1 MASAY
6 SILHNYD
13 QPVYSP
19 DFNFINTALSY
30 KQQKFDQNVAKL
42 QNAADQFAILK
53 VKRGVDQEYI
63 NNRLN
68 EVVRT
73 TNSAMKGMD
82 LSDDNFYTSLAANV
96 GQVLDDNVKT
106 AVLSTRQIQAEDAAM
121 EALQKN
127 DKDGK
132 YSQINHQ
139 YAIAK
144 SDRAR
149 YLTSD
154 KLGDGYRGGFNYI
167 EYRDLSKKVLE
178 NLPKLAEGLKE
189 SFLKFVDQGSF
200 RAMETYD
207 KVDQD
212 KIKEAMSIVFDQKD
226 MAQLDVDSW
235 ATYGNV
241 PLDVLKSEY
250 ESYVRPKVD
259 KIEEDLNTLQ
269 IRLKQD
275 ISPDEKA
282 EIRKEIEDRQTY
294 LEEVRSNNDFDSLL
308 QANGREAIEQR
319 LYKGQFFETIAN
331 TYGYK
336 ERFVKRELDE
346 VHAKNVELTEKQRQ
360 FDLEYELKVDRLEFD
375 KEQAKLKAKKGTQQS
390 GSVDDVDPG
399 RSIVDYTGVF
409 TEDEK
414 ENPIKIFE
422 DQMEASEKDMK
433 ALIRERFNGK
443 NLTNKQFAEFSQLLD
458 LAKVQKGDTYTI
470 TLSDGTSLSFD
481 PNKDYDRLS
490 KFYKGFVED
499 TPERKA
505 YYEQTKNVVA
515 RVQNDLVKL
524 VRGKNSEV
532 YNSISTFYFK
542 VVGDKK
548 NGLKLQRVNG
558 SGYFSYLLQKEA
570 KGEKLSE
577 ADKMTLEAYT
587 SLNLATGDESA
598 GDLADANRKALL
610 AYVRDRVLRGVDTKG
625 LLPTLNDV
633 SPSKK
638 FAAEVS
644 YDFKSKSAL
653 DLYQKI
659 LGSNGKSVVGS
670 VYPKIPKGEV
680 GQLIKKVDAFYDLQ
694 SKRNLTKDELL
705 EFKSTLQ
712 QLRSTAIPKLKVSA
726 NDLGDL
732 GRIDSRFK
740 TEKGKIVSFGD
751 YEGRLDSLWGTANSE
766 LEKVLKPS
774 MDVKRVGT
782 ISYNEDSPSYE
793 GLRDFVATSS
803 PEVNKN
809 FSKPIFMQRHPTDDT
824 KVQIGITAKGGT
836 GITFKDF
843 DRALVEQAV
852 PGAKLA
858 SSEVAPYDAS
868 KGAYARKLNLGSN
881 NLSNVEKQV
890 AKANKQLP
898 FSTYSP
904 DILLKA
910 YNIDPSTQIGENYK
924 QLIQD
929 YQTGKIKFQI
939 EPIQGEYRQTM
950 RTTRV
955 SDDEDDNLLYIGESL
970 GKEILQEEER
980 EYLRDVIEKNE
991 NLFQRYIESQVN
1003 TTY

>member
-53 VKRGVDQEYI
+53 VKRDVDQEYI

-106 AVLSTRQIQAEDAAM
+106 AVLSTRQIQSEDAMM

-132 YSQINHQ
+132 YSQLNHQ

-154 KLGDGYRGGFNYI
+154 KLGDGYRGGFNYV

-189 SFLKFVDQGSF
+189 SFLKFVDEGSF

-207 KVDQD
+207 RVDQE
-212 KIKEAMSIVFDQKD
+212 KIKEAMGIVFDQKD
-226 MAQLDVDSW
+226 MAQLNVNSWGQYGGVDD
-235 ATYGNV
+235 AT
-241 PLDVLKSEY
+241 LKAEY
-250 ESYVRPKVD
+250 EAYTQPKINA
-259 KIEEDLNTLQ
+259 IEEDINTIQL
-269 IRLKQD
+269 RLKQD
-275 ISPDEKA
+275 IPADEKA
-282 EIRKEIEDRQTY
+282 EYRRLLEDKQTY
-294 LEEVRSNNDFDSLL
+294 LDEVKTNSDFDSLL

-331 TYGYK
+331 TYGYDA
-336 ERFVKRELDE
+336 RFVKRELDE

-360 FDLEYELKVDRLEFD
+360 FDLEYELKVDKANFD
-375 KEQAKLKAKKGTQQS
+375 KEQAKLKS
-390 GSVDDVDPG
+390 GGGDVNADG
-399 RSIVDYTGVF
+399 LGAGMSIVAYSDVL
-409 TEDEK
+409 TEEEK
-414 ENPIKIFE
+414 ANKIETFE
-422 DQMEASEKDMK
+422 DQMESSEKDMK

-458 LAKVQKGDTYTI
+458 LTKVQKGQEYTVE
-470 TLSDGTSLSFD
+470 LSDGTKLKFD
-481 PNKDYDRLS
+481 PGKDYDRLS

-499 TPERKA
+499 TPERRE
-505 YYEQTKNVVA
+505 YYDQTRNVVSQ
-515 RVQNDLVKL
+515 VKNDLTKMVK
-524 VRGKNSEV
+524 GGNTEV
-532 YNSISTFYFK
+532 YGHIPTFYFK
-542 VVGDKK
+542 VVGDEKK
-548 NGLKLQRVNG
+548 GFELQRVNDR
-558 SGYFSYLLQKEA
+558 GYFSYLLQKEA
-570 KGEKLSE
+570 KGTKLTTAEQKSIE
-577 ADKMTLEAYT
+577 AFTALTLA
-587 SLNLATGDESA
+587 SGDESA
-598 GDLADANRKALL
+598 GELDSANRKALL
-610 AYVRDRVLRGVDTKG
+610 AYTRDRALKGVKTNG

-633 SPSKK
+633 DPGKK
-638 FAAEVS
+638 FARDVS
-644 YDFKSKSAL
+644 YTFKSTKTL
-653 DLYQKI
+653 DLYNKI
-659 LGSNGKSVVGS
+659 REVNNKEVMKSTS
-670 VYPKIPKGEV
+670 AQLPKGEV
-680 GQLIKKVDAFYDLQ
+680 GTLVKKIDEFYDLQ
-694 SKRNLTKDELL
+694 SKRRLTQQESV
-705 EFKSTLQ
+705 EFKAALQ
-712 QLRSTAIPKLKVSA
+712 QLRDVSTPKMRESR

-732 GRIDSRFK
+732 GVFDTQFK
-740 TEKGKIVSFGD
+740 TEKGRKVSFGD
-751 YEGRLDSLWGTANSE
+751 YEGRLDTMFSNANQA
-766 LEKVLKPS
+766 LQDKLDQS
-774 MDVKRVGT
+774 MKEKRVGVVSFT
-782 ISYNEDSPSYE
+782 TESPSYD
-793 GLRDFVATSS
+793 GLANFLSS
-803 PEVNKN
+803 TTDEVSKN
-809 FSKPIFMQRHPTDDT
+809 FSKPIFIQRHPTDAT
-824 KVQIGITAKGGT
+824 KVQIGFTAKGGS
-836 GITFKDF
+836 GISFKDF
-843 DRALVEQAV
+843 DKALVEKAV
-852 PGAKLA
+852 PGARLA
-858 SSEVAPYDAS
+858 SSEAAPYDAT
-868 KGAYARKLNLGSN
+868 KGEYARKLNLGSN
-881 NLSNVEKQV
+881 NLSNSEKQV
-890 AKANKQLP
+890 AKANNQLP
-898 FSTYSP
+898 FSTYP
-904 DILLKA
+904 PETLLQV
-910 YNIDPSTQIGENYK
+910 YNIDPASQIGENYK

-939 EPIQGEYRQTM
+939 EPVQGEYRQTM

-955 SDDEDDNLLYIGESL
+955 SDEDDANLLYIGESL